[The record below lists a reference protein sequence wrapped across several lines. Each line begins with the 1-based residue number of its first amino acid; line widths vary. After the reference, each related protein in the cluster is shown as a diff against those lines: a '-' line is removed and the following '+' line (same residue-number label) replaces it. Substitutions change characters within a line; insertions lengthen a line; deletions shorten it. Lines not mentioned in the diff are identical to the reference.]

1 MSKKKDSVNSLFLD
15 FLLKFNFFLKIYL
28 SDLIFKFGMFKS
40 AIHKSQRKNLNYIE
54 KKLTYSIVFVF
65 KMLMVLYSEFISSF
79 FSIFSEGL

>member
-1 MSKKKDSVNSLFLD
+1 MKDSVNSLLLD

-40 AIHKSQRKNLNYIE
+40 AIHKGQRINLNYSE

-65 KMLMVLYSEFISSF
+65 KMLMALYSGFISSF
-79 FSIFSEGL
+79 FSLSSTGL